1 MKIELLTKLDSLIEE
16 WLYANEGIE
25 DDIANFVMG
34 SLEHKLATEEQI
46 QQLFMFKM
54 LEYLDI
60 RYGIKNIE
68 PSNSGDLL
76 VNMLLS
82 MKEDN

>member
-1 MKIELLTKLDSLIEE
+1 MKQELLTKLDSLIEE

-25 DDIANFVMG
+25 DEIANFVMG
-34 SLEHKLATEEQI
+34 SIEHKLSTEEQF

-68 PSNSGDLL
+68 SSNSGDLL
-76 VNMLLS
+76 VKMLLS

>member
-1 MKIELLTKLDSLIEE
+1 MKQELLTKLDSLIEE

-25 DDIANFVMG
+25 DEIADFVMG
-34 SLEHKLATEEQI
+34 SIEHKLATEEQF

-68 PSNSGDLL
+68 SSNSGDLL
-76 VNMLLS
+76 VKMLLS